1 MQPTTRTIYK
11 RIPRTLRTCP
21 TISNNNNITTAHTHK
36 VIRPISTTT
45 NKMSFF
51 PRSYFA
57 PEASFTPLFRLLDD
71 FDNYSREVSSQ
82 QQQPNSSTAKG
93 GRAARSITALPSFSP
108 RFDVKETETGYELH
122 GELPGV
128 EKEHVNIEFTE
139 PQTLV
144 ISGRT
149 ERSYTSGTPP
159 SAALL
164 EDTEMSGAITEGN
177 ENTNSHKATVEDED
191 AEKAKEHG
199 GASNSSEV
207 VKHQSNQQ
215 QQHQKPKERFWV
227 SERSVGEFSRTFSF
241 PTPVDQ
247 EAVSANLKDG
257 ILSITVPKARKPE
270 GRRIAVN

>member
-1 MQPTTRTIYK
+1 
-11 RIPRTLRTCP
+11 
-21 TISNNNNITTAHTHK
+21 
-36 VIRPISTTT
+36 
-45 NKMSFF
+45 MSLF

-71 FDNYSREVSSQ
+71 FDSYSREVGPSRQGSSRRQ
-82 QQQPNSSTAKG
+82 
-93 GRAARSITALPSFSP
+93 LPTFSP

-122 GELPGV
+122 GEIPGA
-128 EKEHVNIEFTE
+128 EKDNIAIEFTE
-139 PQTLV
+139 PQTIV

-159 SAALL
+159 AGLV
-164 EDTEMSGAITEGN
+164 EGGNVMSGAITDGKEHN
-177 ENTNSHKATVEDED
+177 NSHKATVEDEA
-191 AEKAKEHG
+191 AEKAKEQG
-199 GASNSSEV
+199 SEV
-207 VKHQSNQQ
+207 ARADQQNQE
-215 QQHQKPKERFWV
+215 QKPKERFWV

-257 ILSITVPKARKPE
+257 VLSVTVPKAKRHE